1 MLPRGSIADKDAS
14 EPEPEAGSSGFVQV
28 VSPVHQ
34 CVGDIACHAFGGGG
48 VVASMAV
55 WVGDL
60 EPDCDGSFAS
70 SGGVVTPPTFVVLQA
85 EFETND
91 P

>member
-1 MLPRGSIADKDAS
+1 MASALELMLPRGSIADKDAS

-60 EPDCDGSFAS
+60 EPDCDGSFGKLVIS
-70 SGGVVTPPTFVVLQA
+70 RVFKRLKTDS
-85 EFETND
+85 
-91 P
+91 